1 MIQKINLPKLLIL
14 DVDGVLTDGTKVY
27 DKNHNVIS
35 KRFLCKD
42 FTAIKRFIASGI
54 QVIMLSG
61 DIFNKPMAD
70 KRNIDFYCSRNE
82 DLSLD
87 KSRYVDIFSKKYN
100 VDPSNISFIGD
111 DYFDLS
117 IFKKLD
123 ITFCP
128 SDAPNIIKEHS
139 LYTLKSNG
147 GEGVL
152 VELYDIFI
160 NKKWI
165 TDASETA
172 VADLDKQELTSK
184 EMS

>member
-1 MIQKINLPKLLIL
+1 MKLLIL

-27 DKNHNVIS
+27 DENHNVVS
-35 KRFLCKD
+35 KRFMCKD
-42 FTAIKRFIASGI
+42 FTAIKRFIASGVKI
-54 QVIMLSG
+54 VMLSG
-61 DIFNKPMAD
+61 DIFNKTMAE

-100 VDPSNISFIGD
+100 VDPIEIGFIGD

-117 IFKKLD
+117 IFQKLQ

-139 LYTLKSNG
+139 LYILKSKG
-147 GEGVL
+147 GTGVL
-152 VELYDIFI
+152 VELYDKLIE
-160 NKKWI
+160 KGWI
-165 TDASETA
+165 EDASEEA
-172 VADLDKQELTSK
+172 VANLDKQELTSK